1 MTSTSRT
8 GRRRLPAG
16 ERRAEI
22 LRAASVIAVSE
33 GLDKLTAK
41 RVAQA
46 VGVVPGL
53 VDYHFKS
60 ADELI
65 AAAFSHATTADNDA
79 VFAHAAGTDHPVDQ
93 VRQLMQA
100 WLHQDRD
107 PVSLLWLDAWQ
118 ASRRR
123 PALLTAVTRQMKAA
137 QDRLEAHIESGVSQ
151 GCFRVDNAGYAAMHI
166 LVLIDGLGPQA
177 AMRTKIDYAEVREL
191 IIATAERI
199 LGLGEGAL
207 AAAQNHDRTDTQP
220 GDR

>member
-1 MTSTSRT
+1 MRSTSRT

-65 AAAFSHATTADNDA
+65 AAAFSHAATADNDA
-79 VFAHAAGTDHPVDQ
+79 VFEHAARTDHPVDQ

-123 PALLTAVTRQMKAA
+123 PALLTAVTRQMNAA
-137 QDRLEAHIESGVSQ
+137 QDRLQAHIEAGVSQ
-151 GCFRVDNAGYAAMHI
+151 GCFRLDNSGYAAMHI
-166 LVLIDGLGPQA
+166 LVLIDGLSPQA

-191 IIATAERI
+191 ITATAERI
-199 LGLGEGAL
+199 LGLDEGAL
-207 AAAQNHDRTDTQP
+207 AATQDHDRTDT
-220 GDR
+220 

>member
-22 LRAASVIAVSE
+22 LRAASAIAVTE

-65 AAAFSHATTADNDA
+65 AAAFSHAATADNDT
-79 VFAHAAGTDHPVDQ
+79 VFEHALRTDHPVDQ

-137 QDRLEAHIESGVSQ
+137 QDRLEAHIEAGVSQ
-151 GCFRVDNAGYAAMHI
+151 GCFHVDNAGYAAMHI
-166 LVLIDGLGPQA
+166 LVLIDGLSPQA

-191 IIATAERI
+191 ITATAERI
-199 LGLGEGAL
+199 LGLDEGAL
-207 AAAQNHDRTDTQP
+207 ATAQDHDRTDS
-220 GDR
+220 